1 MNTIVKLTSNEGGAF
16 DAQNNRVSFDI
27 PAGRMFDL
35 STAYL
40 NLVMTTP
47 CNLDGPFV
55 PVINFTDSVGGVE
68 DIVYDNSALIRS
80 VKMDCELRG
89 SIEDIQ
95 RCDILTHNLNNYSK
109 SRFNETSQLYE
120 RLCSEFA
127 VSRTKGS
134 IFNELH
140 KEGNVASRSLTRVP
154 VRIKMSDIMNFCK
167 TTQYNTGKY
176 GKTRV
181 ELELNLDRLAT
192 PTQYLG
198 ANTAQDWEMTNE
210 GSLPGIEA
218 NENRGFPSV
227 LCNPLATAQAVAK
240 NQPVAS
246 NRCFR
251 MMNPINTGVAS
262 AANVNNN
269 VFEGGR
275 VSNNYLTFYVAQDIA
290 SGRQQAVTGGAVP
303 RIFNRLED
311 SPFYVGQQVSINST
325 GFGGP
330 ANDVGQVR
338 TIVRIDY
345 NRGDGAGSAPPGNAT
360 GGGVDVPGTIALTLN
375 APLGGALPTANAQGV
390 PQIGKFDVLIS
401 GVIATFEVPRVDFA
415 ELILEEL
422 TPANV
427 QPEPDTI
434 TYSTYKTEEIDCG
447 NSTSFQHQFMGH
459 PNAVTM
465 YITQPANETG
475 TARTIQSKQ
484 NQVTNYRIRVNNK
497 DTSSRAIFLRG
508 KPGNIRTQRGNTNDP
523 LHTHKQ
529 QSALVN
535 SDRLVKNLNEQ
546 ALSISNNGG
555 KSSETFGGQQSLG
568 AQNEAGNMLI
578 GQVLPLTSM
587 PKTIQVNIDSLA
599 GTTGLT
605 NLAVFQEVVKEI

>member
-1 MNTIVKLTSNEGGAF
+1 MKLTSNEGGAF

-40 NLVMTTP
+40 NLVMSVP
-47 CNLDGPFV
+47 CNNEGGV
-55 PVINFTDSVGGVE
+55 GCYIPVIRFANSAGTAE

-109 SRFNETSQLYE
+109 SRFNQTSQLYE

-140 KEGNVASRSLTRVP
+140 KEGNVPSRLLSRVP

-176 GKTRV
+176 GKTRL
-181 ELELNLDRLAT
+181 ELELNLDKLAT
-192 PTQYLG
+192 PIQYLP
-198 ANTAQDWEMTNE
+198 ANSSNDWVMAN
-210 GSLPGIEA
+210 SADLPVA
-218 NENRGFPSV
+218 TLAENKGFPSV
-227 LCNPLATAQAVAK
+227 LVPVVTADALAKLGSGAQLPQNQCFKMMNAVNVTAATA
-240 NQPVAS
+240 NYYS
-246 NRCFR
+246 
-251 MMNPINTGVAS
+251 T
-262 AANVNNN
+262 
-269 VFEGGR
+269 GR
-275 VSNNYLTFYVAQDIA
+275 VSNNYKTFYPAQDLA
-290 SGRQQAVTGGAVP
+290 AGQGTTTSGGMVP

-311 SPFYVGQQVSINST
+311 SPFYVGQRLLVNSVGVGLGGNDADQVAI
-325 GFGGP
+325 
-330 ANDVGQVR
+330 
-338 TIVRIDY
+338 IERIDY
-345 NRGDGAGSAPPGNAT
+345 NRGDGAGFSPATNPT
-360 GGGVDVPGTIALTLN
+360 GGGVDVPGTIAITLQTALPGTAASPAVPAGAAAN
-375 APLGGALPTANAQGV
+375 GKTDIIFSGALA
-390 PQIGKFDVLIS
+390 S
-401 GVIATFEVPRVDFA
+401 FEVPRCDYA

-434 TYSTYKTEEIDCG
+434 TYSTYKTEEIDCAG
-447 NSTSFQHQFMGH
+447 TTNFQHQFMGH

-465 YITQPANETG
+465 YITQPAIENG
-475 TARTIQSKQ
+475 TARCIQSKQ
-484 NQVTNYRIRVNNK
+484 NQVESYRIRVNNK
-497 DTSSRAIFLRG
+497 DTSSRKIFLRG
-508 KPGNIRTQRGNTNDP
+508 RNNAGAGGRGLANDP

-546 ALSISNNGG
+546 ALSITSNTGLS
-555 KSSETFGGQQSLG
+555 KDAFGSGT
-568 AQNEAGNMLI
+568 EAGNMLI
-578 GQVLPLTSM
+578 GQVLPLTQM
-587 PKTIQVNIDSLA
+587 PKTIQVNIDA
-599 GTTGLT
+599 GNGGGGIA